1 MGSAPQKRA
10 RGAFVLLFF
19 FFFGGLLFVLESS
32 LSLFI
37 WLGRI
42 SILLPFTSIKTACQV
57 TGFDDGVTFSA
68 CRKPIHFL
76 VFGGGG
82 SAKLLLMKNKASNA
96 TGDITV
102 NQKITVVLWVSFF
115 LTMQNDIRMQLS
127 LTPSY
132 LHV

>member
-1 MGSAPQKRA
+1 MDGGCAAAGIPTGCSPSGFTPLEAGKAGNDGTVGKVWAQPRRNVHA
-10 RGAFVLLFF
+10 GLLFCFF

-82 SAKLLLMKNKASNA
+82 ERKAA
-96 TGDITV
+96 FDEK
-102 NQKITVVLWVSFF
+102 Q
-115 LTMQNDIRMQLS
+115 S
-127 LTPSY
+127 LKR
-132 LHV
+132 HG

>member
-1 MGSAPQKRA
+1 MAQWGRFGNPPLSPAETCTRGFCSA
-10 RGAFVLLFF
+10 

-76 VFGGGG
+76 VFEGGG
-82 SAKLLLMKNKASNA
+82 SAKLLLMKNKASNS

-102 NQKITVVLWVSFF
+102 NQKITVVLWVSFLF
-115 LTMQNDIRMQLS
+115 FN
-127 LTPSY
+127 Y
-132 LHV
+132 AE

>member
-1 MGSAPQKRA
+1 MGKVWEPAAQPRRNVHA
-10 RGAFVLLFF
+10 GLLFCF

-76 VFGGGG
+76 VFEGGG
-82 SAKLLLMKNKASNA
+82 SAKLLLMKNKASNS

-115 LTMQNDIRMQLS
+115 FFN
-127 LTPSY
+127 Y
-132 LHV
+132 AE